1 MSVYTVNCKFP
12 NTSTPLSNVT
22 SGWDVVYAVKYS
34 AINEALL
41 DHQPWAVIDFG
52 GGDGKVSSSGNTY
65 QLDGDVGKLQV
76 VRGASGQEMYFALT
90 IVNAILSD
98 PVAGTQ
104 VETYSLI
111 EAKIRVV
118 LKLSQTGVA
127 GLKTL
132 KVDLDTAPAVIA
144 TSSPDSPLLPP
155 DIQVIISGLC
165 QDGTVQTMF
174 DVDIMQIY
182 DDRYARG
189 VNIPW
194 GLPKAFNYAC
204 ADLID
209 PDDDGVLAVLGSVSG
224 NTAGLSP
231 QINPLAIPTDTDINA
246 VVLLNSNLVSRST
259 FIEAMNNQLGDAML
273 GSLSYNAETG
283 SISNDDDLT
292 LYYVRDGAGNI
303 SLLDADSALSDTSE
317 KYPALV
323 PAGALR
329 FTIGDNSI
337 TAAITSAT
345 VKFDDYSIV
354 LSVKYNFQIKATD
367 NGDIDIFLHGEPEIV
382 ANLASGPKSPTSTWA
397 NFLGVIGGILL
408 SELMVAGVDRLGNLT
423 GKMMTNK
430 RVTELALDFMAANEE
445 AMMGRRPVKFELG
458 LLREGGVEYTDYSDR
473 NAPAYKMTKQD
484 LARTRLPKA
493 SEFHT
498 PGMNGPYQQLEMT
511 TVNNGAIHPQRPG
524 NQGNQ
529 GQPAPRPQTP
539 VQTHPNVIVD
549 RGPAEVRVPLEPKP
563 VREGLRTLLK
573 AFADHCA
580 EPGDD
585 RMQRQFLAEVSEK
598 LAGENP
604 EALREWNRRFRR
616 DLGAVGANLETGEW
630 SASAEG
636 RRAYAKSVELLES
649 WFHKGVISDTQYLA
663 MVSDMQLLVSGEP
676 LNSGPYRARRRI
688 YAMFGDKETPVPV
701 GLTAE
706 INTALDLGNNAYSL
720 KAARDFIRE
729 VPRPAVMKYL
739 GYGLYL
745 AGLAGGQFGSE
756 YAQKAADAIFP
767 SQKNQDLDSISK
779 GGAKPPSFP
788 PQKNQD
794 LDSISEGS
802 TKPTNIFLK
811 TVDFPLMRRPDGD
824 PTAPKPE
831 SVLVSAAVYGGLVL
845 GVKI

>member
-12 NTSTPLSNVT
+12 NTATPLSNVT

-34 AINEALL
+34 AINEVLL

-52 GGDGKVSSSGNTY
+52 GGDGKVSSSSNTY
-65 QLDGDVGKLQV
+65 QLDGDVSTLQV
-76 VRGASGQEMYFALT
+76 LRGASGQEMYFALT
-90 IVNAILSD
+90 IVNAVLSD
-98 PVAGTQ
+98 PIAGTQ
-104 VETYSLI
+104 VATYSSI

-118 LKLSQTGVA
+118 LKVSQTGVA
-127 GLKTL
+127 GLRTL
-132 KVDLDTAPAVIA
+132 KVDLDTAPVVIA
-144 TSSPDSPLLPP
+144 TSSPDSPLLPS

-165 QDGTVQTMF
+165 QDATVQTMF

-194 GLPKAFNYAC
+194 GLPKAFSYAC

-209 PDDDGVLAVLGSVSG
+209 PADDGVLAVLGSVSG

-259 FIEAMNNQLGDAML
+259 FVEAMNNQLGDAML

-283 SISNDDDLT
+283 SISNNDDLT
-292 LYYVRDGAGNI
+292 LYYVRDDAGNI

-337 TAAITSAT
+337 TAAINSAT

-367 NGDIDIFLHGEPEIV
+367 SGDIDIFLYGEPEIV
-382 ANLASGPKSPTSTWA
+382 ANIASGPKSPTSTWA

-408 SELMVAGVDRLGNLT
+408 SELMVAGVDWLGNLT
-423 GKMMTNK
+423 GRMMTNK

-445 AMMGRRPVKFELG
+445 AMMGRRPVKFKLG
-458 LLREGGVEYTDYSDR
+458 MLREGGVEYIDYSDR

-493 SEFHT
+493 AEFHA

-511 TVNNGAIHPQRPG
+511 TINNGAVHPQPQGNPG
-524 NQGNQ
+524 NRGNQ

-539 VQTHPNVIVD
+539 VQQHPNVMVD
-549 RGPAEVRVPLEPKP
+549 RGPAEVRVALEPRP
-563 VREGLRTLLK
+563 IREGLGKLLK
-573 AFADHCA
+573 AFEDHCV

-585 RMQRQFLAEVSEK
+585 HLRRKFLVEVSEK

-604 EALREWNRRFRR
+604 QALEGWGRRLRR
-616 DLGAVGANLETGEW
+616 DMLAARANEETGEW
-630 SASAEG
+630 SASADG

-663 MVSDMQLLVSGEP
+663 MVSDMQFLVSGEA
-676 LNSGPYRARRRI
+676 LKSGPFPFRRKL
-688 YAMFGDKETPVPV
+688 YAMFGDKEMPVPE

-729 VPRPAVMKYL
+729 VPRPAAMKYL

-745 AGLAGGQFGSE
+745 AGLAAGQFGSE
-756 YAQKAADAIFP
+756 YAQKAADAV
-767 SQKNQDLDSISK
+767 
-779 GGAKPPSFP
+779 FP
-788 PQKNQD
+788 PQQNSD
-794 LDSISEGS
+794 LESISQGGA
-802 TKPTNIFLK
+802 KPTNIFLK

-824 PTAPKPE
+824 PTAPKPANI
-831 SVLVSAAVYGGLVL
+831 LVSAAVYGGLVL